1 MELFFS
7 NLLTA
12 ATNVAVLYIM
22 VAIGFICD
30 KAKIFTEETAKKVV
44 TFLLYVVASCTL
56 INSFIKIEATPE
68 TITKF
73 FTAFGLSVA
82 THTIGIIINILTF
95 RNKKDERNPV
105 YKFASIYG
113 NVAFMALP
121 LAQAVLGDEGVLYC
135 AGGAVV
141 FNLFTFTHGVKL
153 MSKDGEKLDIK
164 KIIINPGVIAVVVG
178 LPIFLTGV
186 EVPYLISQ
194 PIESLAAL
202 NSPVA
207 MLVFGTYLSRTD
219 LKSMLF
225 DKKIYAVA
233 IMKLIVLPLICLGV
247 YYLCGLSGAVL
258 TASIITASVPS
269 ANNTF
274 MFSSIYGRD
283 AAVAS
288 KTVALVSF
296 ISIITMPV
304 MIAITQLTW

>member
-1 MELFFS
+1 MELFLS

-22 VAIGFICD
+22 VAVGFVCD
-30 KAKIFTEETAKKVV
+30 KVGIFTEETAKKIV

-56 INSFIKIEATPE
+56 INSFIKIEATAE
-68 TITKF
+68 TVTKF
-73 FTAFGLSVA
+73 FTAFALSVV
-82 THTIGIIINILTF
+82 THTIAIAINILTF
-95 RNKKDERNPV
+95 RNKNDEKNAV

-153 MSKDGEKLDIK
+153 MSRQGEKLNIK
-164 KIIINPGVIAVVVG
+164 KILINPGVISVVIG
-178 LPIFLTGV
+178 LPIFLTGIK
-186 EVPYLISQ
+186 VPYLISQ

-219 LKSMLF
+219 LKSMLL

-233 IMKLIVLPLICLGV
+233 AMKLVVLPLICIGI

-258 TASIITASVPS
+258 TAAIITASVPS

-283 AAVAS
+283 VALAS

-296 ISIITMPV
+296 LSIITMPV

>member
-1 MELFFS
+1 MELFLS
-7 NLLTA
+7 NLMTA

-22 VAIGFICD
+22 VAVGFISD
-30 KAKIFTEETAKKVV
+30 KVGIFTEETAKKVV

-56 INSFIKIEATPE
+56 INSFIKIEATPG
-68 TITKF
+68 TVTKF
-73 FTAFGLSVA
+73 FTAFALAIA
-82 THTIGIIINILTF
+82 THVIAILINVITF
-95 RNKKDERNPV
+95 RNKEDDKNAV

-153 MSKDGEKLDIK
+153 MSKENEKLDIK
-164 KIIINPGVIAVVVG
+164 KLIINPGVIACVIG
-178 LPIFLTGV
+178 LPIFLTGI

-194 PIESLAAL
+194 PVENIAAL

-219 LKSMLF
+219 LKTMLF
-225 DKKIYAVA
+225 DKKIYLTAL
-233 IMKLIVLPLICLGV
+233 MKLLVLPLICLGV
-247 YYLCGLSGAVL
+247 YYLVGLRGAVL
-258 TASIITASVPS
+258 TAAIITASVPS

-283 AAVAS
+283 AATAS

-296 ISIITMPV
+296 ISILTMPV

>member
-1 MELFFS
+1 MELFLS
-7 NLLTA
+7 NLITA

-22 VAIGFICD
+22 VAVGYVSD
-30 KAKIFTEETAKKVV
+30 KVGIFTEETAKKVV
-44 TFLLYVVASCTL
+44 TFLLYVVATCTL
-56 INSFIKIEATPE
+56 INSFIKIDATPD
-68 TITKF
+68 TVGKF
-73 FTAFGLSVA
+73 FTAFGLAVA
-82 THTIGIIINILTF
+82 THLIAIFINIFTF
-95 RNKKDERNPV
+95 RNKQDDKNPV

-141 FNLFTFTHGVKL
+141 FNLLTFTHGVKL
-153 MSKDGEKLDIK
+153 MSRQGEKLSIK
-164 KIIINPGVIAVVVG
+164 KVLINPGVIAVVVG
-178 LPIFLTGV
+178 LPIFLSGI

-219 LKSMLF
+219 LKSMLL
-225 DKKIYAVA
+225 DKKIYLTAV
-233 IMKLIVLPLICLGV
+233 MKLLVLPLICIGV
-247 YYLCGLSGAVL
+247 YYLCGLRGAVL
-258 TASIITASVPS
+258 TAAIITASVPS

-283 AAVAS
+283 AATAS

-296 ISIITMPV
+296 ISILTMPV

>member
-1 MELFFS
+1 MELFLS
-7 NLLTA
+7 NLITA

-22 VAIGFICD
+22 VAVGFVCD
-30 KAKIFTEETAKKVV
+30 KVGIFTEETSKKIV
-44 TFLLYVVASCTL
+44 TFLLYVVSSCTL
-56 INSFIKIEATPE
+56 VNSFIKIDATAD
-68 TITKF
+68 TVKKF
-73 FTAFGLSVA
+73 FIAFGLSVA
-82 THTIGIIINILTF
+82 THTIAILINCLTF
-95 RNKKDERNPV
+95 RDKKDEKNAV
-105 YKFASIYG
+105 YKFACIYG

-153 MSKDGEKLDIK
+153 MSKQGEKLDVK
-164 KIIINPGVIAVVVG
+164 KIIINPGVISVVIG

-186 EVPYLISQ
+186 DVPYLISQ
-194 PIESLAAL
+194 PIENLAAL

-225 DKKIYAVA
+225 DKKIYGVA
-233 IMKLIVLPLICLGV
+233 AMKLIVLPLICIGI

-258 TASIITASVPS
+258 TAAIITASVPS

-283 AAVAS
+283 AATAS

-296 ISIITMPV
+296 LSIITMPV